1 MQNETFFFISAFASG
16 INGHVCGVLCFLTF
30 SPWSF
35 LGHGVSQAHLK
46 LIIAE
51 HRMKI
56 RYITNITKNV
66 FEGNVNSLTKETD

>member
-1 MQNETFFFISAFASG
+1 MF
-16 INGHVCGVLCFLTF
+16 FLTF

-35 LGHGVSQAHLK
+35 LGHAVTQAHMELF
-46 LIIAE
+46 IAE

-66 FEGNVNSLTKETD
+66 FEGHSNYFTKKTDKSQFQTTEKPVSSVCKGKKKYS